1 MAYSSKDIARANAKQ
16 QARLAT
22 WKQEAN
28 AYASSKGVTLPGNF
42 VDLALNQGRDV
53 DYSGNTKNTLSFV
66 DSYIQNKNAFQN
78 NAIKNKT
85 YEYVRL
91 MYGVDASAADRP
103 GTSQNARKLELESF
117 IRSAAL
123 SGVPISSIQ
132 SSIDTGQ
139 KQFSSYV
146 QDDKLT
152 QLFTKV
158 AIPIALSFALP
169 GMGSAIGAQLTAAGL
184 TVSTATATAIGTAMA
199 STAIQMAQGVDFE
212 TALKNA
218 TVNAVIQT
226 GAPSVAAEI
235 NKLVKIPQVSD
246 AITSAGASAL
256 KTAAAGGSAADI
268 ERNMIGAIAGS
279 ATSSAVEYGTDGNIS
294 AGRLAGAT
302 VGGAV
307 TGGTEGALL
316 GLSGEYAGQK
326 EAERAK
332 LEAQKGTKLA
342 AADTG
347 TMSDSASLTPVVVTG
362 KTEPGITDTS
372 IITPTGPISDK
383 EVMGAMKPA
392 PISGVLKEVKVTAP
406 KETPDITET
415 SIVTPDTLPEVT
427 VKGEKEK
434 EPIAEAPVEEEPPV
448 EEKGKPYNPNLF
460 VYGGTKPTTLS
471 QTLGTTVEKVPTP
484 STTTGTSVGLGG
496 RGEVESK
503 ESGKKRQTVWNE
515 ESLRLKDALGL

>member
-53 DYSGNTKNTLSFV
+53 DYSGKTKNTLSFV
-66 DSYIQNKNAFQN
+66 DSYIQDKNAFQN

-132 SSIDTGQ
+132 SSIDAGQ

-158 AIPIALSFALP
+158 AVPIALSFALP

-184 TVSTATATAIGTAMA
+184 VASTATATAIGTAMA
-199 STAIQMAQGVDFE
+199 STAIQMAQGASFE
-212 TALKNA
+212 DALKNA
-218 TVNAVIQT
+218 SVNAIIQT
-226 GAPSVAAEI
+226 GAPSVATEI
-235 NKLVKIPQVSD
+235 NKLVKIPQISD

-268 ERNMIGAIAGS
+268 ERNIIGAIAGS
-279 ATSSAVEYGTDGNIS
+279 ATASAIEIGTEGNLS
-294 AGRLAGAT
+294 AGRLVGAT

-307 TGGTEGALL
+307 TGGTEGALV
-316 GLSGEYAGQK
+316 GLAGEYVGQK

-347 TMSDSASLTPVVVTG
+347 IMSDSGSLSPVVVTG
-362 KTEPGITDTS
+362 RPEPGITDTS
-372 IITPTGPISDK
+372 IITPTGPITDR
-383 EVMGAMKPA
+383 EVMGAIRPPVNVPSLKEVNVP
-392 PISGVLKEVKVTAP
+392 SLKEVKVTAS
-406 KETPDITET
+406 EEIPDITET

-434 EPIAEAPVEEEPPV
+434 ELIAETPVEEKPPV

-460 VYGGTKPTTLS
+460 VYGGTRPTTLP
-471 QTLGTTVEKVPTP
+471 QTLGTALSPTATAT
-484 STTTGTSVGLGG
+484 TTTGTSV
-496 RGEVESK
+496 
-503 ESGKKRQTVWNE
+503 
-515 ESLRLKDALGL
+515 

>member
-1 MAYSSKDIARANAKQ
+1 MAYSAKDIARSNAKQ
-16 QARLAT
+16 GARLAT
-22 WKQEAN
+22 WKQEAD
-28 AYASSKGVTLPGNF
+28 AYASSKGVALPGNF

-53 DYSGNTKNTLSFV
+53 DYSGRTKNTLSFV
-66 DSYIQNKNAFQN
+66 DSYIQDKNAFQN

-132 SSIDTGQ
+132 SSIDAGQ
-139 KQFSSYV
+139 NQFSSYV

-235 NKLVKIPQVSD
+235 NKLVKIPQISD

-307 TGGTEGALL
+307 TGGTEGALI

-326 EAERAK
+326 AAEEARLK
-332 LEAQKGTKLA
+332 EARSKMLA
-342 AADTG
+342 SADTG
-347 TMSDSASLTPVVVTG
+347 TVSDSGQSLGDVVVTG
-362 KTEPGITDTS
+362 AKEAPGITDTS

-383 EVMGAMKPA
+383 EVMGAMRPT
-392 PISGVLKEVKVTAP
+392 PIAGTLREVKVTGRR
-406 KETPDITET
+406 ETPDITET
-415 SIVTPDTLPEVT
+415 SIISPDSLPEVTVKGKREVDDTLPEVT

-460 VYGGTKPTTLS
+460 VYGGTKPSTLS
-471 QTLGTTVEKVPTP
+471 QTLGTSVENVPTAG
-484 STTTGTSVGLGG
+484 TTTGTSV
-496 RGEVESK
+496 
-503 ESGKKRQTVWNE
+503 
-515 ESLRLKDALGL
+515 